1 MCTYKVCRV
10 LIANMPTLSD
20 YLEVSRIRHQS
31 PSLQY
36 RSPKSPEY
44 AEGGRGGGGCDVKE
58 RVSRF

>member
-10 LIANMPTLSD
+10 LIAYIPTLSD

-44 AEGGRGGGGCDVKE
+44 AEGGRGGGGGDVKE

>member
-10 LIANMPTLSD
+10 LIAYMPTLSD

-44 AEGGRGGGGCDVKE
+44 AEGGRGGGGM
-58 RVSRF
+58 

>member
-31 PSLQY
+31 PSLKY
-36 RSPKSPEY
+36 RSQKSPEY
-44 AEGGRGGGGCDVKE
+44 AEGGGGGGGV
-58 RVSRF
+58 VM